1 MDRIGMERKMAMKRE
16 RIERTSRRE
25 FVQEIAG
32 VAVAGAI
39 ISTPCLCQAFAAG
52 TQDAPGTGTK
62 GSVEMAGEKLVA
74 PCGLYC
80 GACPMYMATQ
90 ENNQQ
95 RLDSLM
101 QQFSASKMQLKLED
115 VQCDGCI
122 GGGRVA
128 AFCRRCAMRSCAEG
142 KTNVTRCSDCPEFP
156 CSKITGFN
164 NDGMTHHAE
173 VLENLRQIKEM
184 GIIKWTQNE
193 QDRWRCPQCRGRLSW
208 YDKAC
213 TKCGTKRS
221 EKLFQL
227 KQA

>member
-1 MDRIGMERKMAMKRE
+1 MKEE
-16 RIERTSRRE
+16 RIERTSRRV

-32 VAVAGAI
+32 VAVAGAM
-39 ISTPCLCQAFAAG
+39 ISTPCLCRAFAAG
-52 TQDAPGTGTK
+52 TQDAPGTGTNK
-62 GSVEMAGEKLVA
+62 SVEGGGEKLVA

-80 GACPMYMATQ
+80 GACPMYLATQ
-90 ENNQQ
+90 ENSQE
-95 RLDSLM
+95 RLNAFA
-101 QQFSASKMQLKLED
+101 QQFSARKIQMKLED
-115 VQCDGCI
+115 VLCDGCI

-128 AFCRRCAMRSCAEG
+128 AFCQKCAMRSCAAA

-173 VLENLRQIKEM
+173 VLENLGHIREM
-184 GIIKWTQNE
+184 GIAKWTQNE
-193 QDRWRCPQCRGRLSW
+193 QARWRCPQCKEKLSW

-213 TKCGTKRS
+213 QKCGTKRS
-221 EKLFQL
+221 ERLFPL